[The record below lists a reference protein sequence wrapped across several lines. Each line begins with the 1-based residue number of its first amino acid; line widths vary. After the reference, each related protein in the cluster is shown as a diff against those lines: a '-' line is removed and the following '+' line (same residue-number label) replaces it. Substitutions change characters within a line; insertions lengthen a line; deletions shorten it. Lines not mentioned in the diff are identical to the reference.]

1 MQLSD
6 IFLRLGQET
15 FEQMLR
21 SVSLGR
27 LRTYQLFDP
36 FKTRLHVQKLNTETL
51 RKAGPRTWQRLQD
64 EGNGT
69 LATELSQAILI
80 SHLDMIQAVLNE
92 LGVPHQDGFFE
103 KDADLSPYLTDG
115 WQQRAW
121 DTFKGKYPPAAL
133 LFYINHLAWEV
144 AKAEDVFQPA
154 A

>member
-6 IFLRLGQET
+6 IFLRLGEQN

-36 FKTRLHVQKLNTETL
+36 FKTRLHVQKLNSETL
-51 RKAGPRTWQRLQD
+51 RKVAPRTWQRLQE

-80 SHLDMIQAVLNE
+80 SHLDMIRTVLE
-92 LGVPHQDGFFE
+92 IG
-103 KDADLSPYLTDG
+103 
-115 WQQRAW
+115 RA
-121 DTFKGKYPPAAL
+121 
-133 LFYINHLAWEV
+133 HV
-144 AKAEDVFQPA
+144 
-154 A
+154 

>member
-1 MQLSD
+1 MQLPD

-21 SVSLGR
+21 SVSLGK
-27 LRTYQLFDP
+27 LRTYQMFDP
-36 FKTRLHVQKLNTETL
+36 FKTRLHLQKLNTETL
-51 RKAGPRTWQRLQD
+51 RKVAPRTWTRLQE

-80 SHLDMIQAVLNE
+80 SHLDMIQAVLNF

-103 KDADLSPYLTDG
+103 KDADLSAYLSDG

-121 DTFKGKYPPAAL
+121 DQFKGAYPPAAL
-133 LFYINHLAWEV
+133 LFYLNHLGWEV